1 MPIGLIIAMASIIL
15 VGVFIIINGS
25 KPKREQAVKREKT
38 YRKLYKILTSFFLS
52 QSKILKIHNQIA
64 MLSVYSSKEIM
75 MLSTKYYLISTGIS
89 LALMLAAILL
99 FKDALSMLMCIM
111 FAILVNN
118 VLIDKQIDKSNLL
131 VFKALSKAV
140 SAIRQEY
147 LRLGS
152 VAEAIGE
159 AEYDEIVRHP
169 MNEIYAILTSSNA
182 ELRLQEFFEATP
194 FRTIQTLA
202 GVAYS
207 IHNYG
212 DSKDEHG
219 TSNFVQ
225 ALTILASDINTE
237 IDRVVRR
244 KQKFGKIEYLPFVPV
259 IGMPLFESYFMSIMP
274 GTALIYNGTLGY
286 IFRAVT
292 ILSCIFSYSTVSRIN
307 STKAY
312 KEDDRD
318 IWVINLL
325 RNKTIKNIVNTIVP
339 KGRKAYLKEKKLKS
353 VLSHMSLEQLYTKKL
368 ACAALALILSLITAV
383 STVSL
388 GRDFAETSTQQLSL
402 VATNEMNEYEA
413 QSIRALDK
421 TFLER
426 EGEWGEAELKA
437 LIKSYMPGLSDLQV
451 LDQVKRLQDKQ
462 KTLANAYFKWWYF
475 WICAVISVIGWF
487 GPELMMILRKNIV
500 EAEAEDDF
508 LQLQTLVS
516 IIMNTDADT
525 LDALYQLSQHSKV
538 HKDMLT
544 YCYHCF
550 PSNPEKELARLQSKT
565 RIIEFKRFIGK
576 LALTIG
582 DLSLREAFGDLLM
595 EREHTIK
602 MREIVM
608 NASLER
614 KRGMC
619 GPLSMAPI
627 ILMVVGSLV
636 LPLGILGIKEFMGAL
651 SSM

>member
-1 MPIGLIIAMASIIL
+1 M
-15 VGVFIIINGS
+15 
-25 KPKREQAVKREKT
+25 
-38 YRKLYKILTSFFLS
+38 
-52 QSKILKIHNQIA
+52 
-64 MLSVYSSKEIM
+64 
-75 MLSTKYYLISTGIS
+75 
-89 LALMLAAILL
+89 
-99 FKDALSMLMCIM
+99 
-111 FAILVNN
+111 
-118 VLIDKQIDKSNLL
+118 
-131 VFKALSKAV
+131 
-140 SAIRQEY
+140 
-147 LRLGS
+147 
-152 VAEAIGE
+152 
-159 AEYDEIVRHP
+159 
-169 MNEIYAILTSSNA
+169 
-182 ELRLQEFFEATP
+182 
-194 FRTIQTLA
+194 
-202 GVAYS
+202 
-207 IHNYG
+207 
-212 DSKDEHG
+212 
-219 TSNFVQ
+219 
-225 ALTILASDINTE
+225 
-237 IDRVVRR
+237 
-244 KQKFGKIEYLPFVPV
+244 
-259 IGMPLFESYFMSIMP
+259 
-274 GTALIYNGTLGY
+274 
-286 IFRAVT
+286 
-292 ILSCIFSYSTVSRIN
+292 
-307 STKAY
+307 
-312 KEDDRD
+312 
-318 IWVINLL
+318 
-325 RNKTIKNIVNTIVP
+325 P

-614 KRGMC
+614 KRGLC

>member
-368 ACAALALILSLITAV
+368 ACAAFALILSLITAV

-608 NASLER
+608 NASLGR
-614 KRGMC
+614 KRGLC